1 MLNNFGIRVEELL
14 QEKKITKYR
23 LAQQTGISKS
33 VISDYCKGRVQP
45 TADAIILVASFFDVS
60 TDYLLGVVDESG
72 RKVLSA
78 RNQRI
83 EK

>member
-1 MLNNFGIRVEELL
+1 MINKFGIRVEELL

-23 LAQQTGISKS
+23 LAQETGISKS

-45 TADAIILVASFFDVS
+45 TADAIILFARFFDVS
-60 TDYLLGVVDESG
+60 TDYILGYEDESG
-72 RKVLSA
+72 RKILAA
-78 RNQRI
+78 RNQPI